1 MSLGGHV
8 GTSCTGERFL
18 LSHDLYWLFRLVRFD
33 DIFSLKLKHDFSCLS
48 LIYVSVI

>member
-8 GTSCTGERFL
+8 GSSCTGERFL

-33 DIFSLKLKHDFSCLS
+33 DEIFSLKLKHDFS